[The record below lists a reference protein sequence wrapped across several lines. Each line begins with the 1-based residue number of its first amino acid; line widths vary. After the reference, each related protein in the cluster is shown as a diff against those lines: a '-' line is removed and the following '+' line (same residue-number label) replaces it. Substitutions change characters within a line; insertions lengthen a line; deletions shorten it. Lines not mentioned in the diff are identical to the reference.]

1 MKNDPSWNQS
11 EPDQEKKS
19 TDERTFDDS
28 EIEFENTS
36 GLAKKYLNMKIGDL
50 VRVRGG
56 VTGLKEFVGIMK
68 MLTTIEKDEQN
79 MRERRNQLI
88 EKDFAVSNLKKYIDL
103 FMEEVFNSAE
113 SQTETIISLV
123 QTDINDARKQ
133 IPKIRIKAYTKIS
146 KSAKRSLNQSMKKL
160 KAKYDSDDIE

>member
-11 EPDQEKKS
+11 EPQSQKS

-36 GLAKKYLNMKIGDL
+36 GLAKKYLNMTIGQL

-56 VTGLKEFVGIMK
+56 VVGLKEFVGIMK
-68 MLTTIEKDEQN
+68 MLTTIEKDEQTMN
-79 MRERRNQLI
+79 ERRNQLI
-88 EKDFAVSNLKKYIDL
+88 EKDFAISNLKKYIDL

-123 QTDINDARKQ
+123 QTDIDEARKQ
-133 IPKIRIKAYTKIS
+133 IPKLRIKSYTKIS
-146 KSAKRSLNQSMKKL
+146 KSAKKSLKQSMKRL
-160 KAKYDSDDIE
+160 KAKYDSDDTE